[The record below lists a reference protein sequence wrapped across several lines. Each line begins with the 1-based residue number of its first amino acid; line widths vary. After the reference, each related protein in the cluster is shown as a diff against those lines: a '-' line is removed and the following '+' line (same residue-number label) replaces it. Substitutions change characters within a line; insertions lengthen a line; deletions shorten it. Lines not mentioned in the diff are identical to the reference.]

1 MARGHV
7 RQLPFSLGQQSP
19 ERRIFDRQ
27 QTSLDAELQ
36 VHDRFQR
43 ITIQNVSQGGMQLRD
58 AFGLMPGDVITVEL
72 LSRRTFD
79 GTVMWSV
86 APYTGIAFD
95 KPLADD
101 DPMLLGEGI
110 LLR

>member
-1 MARGHV
+1 M
-7 RQLPFSLGQQSP
+7 
-19 ERRIFDRQ
+19 
-27 QTSLDAELQ
+27 DAVLQ

-43 ITIQNVSQGGMQLRD
+43 ITIHNVSQGGMQLKD

-79 GTVMWSV
+79 GTVAWSV

-95 KPLADD
+95 EPLADD
-101 DPMLLGEGI
+101 DPMLVGED
-110 LLR
+110 LLSR

>member
-7 RQLPFSLGQQSP
+7 RQLPFSVGHQVP
-19 ERRIFDRQ
+19 ERRTFGRR
-27 QTSLDAELQ
+27 QTSVDAVLQ
-36 VHDRFQR
+36 VHDRFQQ
-43 ITIQNVSQGGMQLRD
+43 ITIHNVSRGGMQLKD

-79 GTVMWSV
+79 GTVAWSV

-95 KPLADD
+95 QPLADD
-101 DPMLLGEGI
+101 DPMLADDELI
-110 LLR
+110 